1 MAALPPHITA
11 AFQKGRR
18 NGTGEKGC
26 VYVSVDSAS
35 FARRRRKKKIL
46 SRESTQLNSAH
57 SICILLPRSES
68 HDYHKM
74 QA

>member
-11 AFQKGRR
+11 AFRKEEEMVLVKRGV
-18 NGTGEKGC
+18 C
-26 VYVSVDSAS
+26 VSVDSAS

-46 SRESTQLNSAH
+46 SRESTQLNSTH